1 MKTIR
6 VTQDVHEEIAPD
18 RVILRTQLRVE
29 HKKSAEAARLL
40 QEQTATVLRA
50 LTDTARLSGEEI
62 TTQGTAV
69 HAVRRDGKSLFC
81 AQSELKVDLSVSDDR
96 ASDAAEVL
104 EKSGCTWQQ
113 SYALGDTSYRE
124 RLLQKAVAAAK
135 EDALLLAA
143 AAGVRLGELTG
154 IEYAA
159 SYGGARILRAAA
171 FSAESVAVAPEPID
185 VGENVVCAWEI
196 L

>member
-1 MKTIR
+1 MKTIQ
-6 VTQDVHEEIAPD
+6 VTQDVHEKIAPD
-18 RVILRTQLRVE
+18 RVVLRAQLRAE

-40 QEQTATVLRA
+40 QEKTAAVLRA
-50 LTDTARLSGEEI
+50 LTGDARLSREEI

-81 AQSELKVDLSVSDDR
+81 AQAELKIILPVSDDR
-96 ASDAAEVL
+96 AGDAADVL
-104 EKSGCTWQQ
+104 EKSGEAWQQ

-135 EDALLLAA
+135 ADAQLLAA
-143 AAGVRLGELTG
+143 AAGVRLGELSH

-159 SYGGARILRAAA
+159 SFGGARMLRAAA
-171 FSAESVAVAPEPID
+171 FSAESGAAAPEPID